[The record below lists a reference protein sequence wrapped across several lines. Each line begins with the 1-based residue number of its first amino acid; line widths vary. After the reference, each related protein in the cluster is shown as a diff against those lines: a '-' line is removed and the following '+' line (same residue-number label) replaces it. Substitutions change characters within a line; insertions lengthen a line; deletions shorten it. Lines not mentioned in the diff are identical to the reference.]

1 MLELKNI
8 SKRFGDQVVLDNLD
22 VTIEDQKTL
31 AIVGPSGAGKT
42 TLLRIIA
49 GLTPA
54 DSGSFTY
61 NGQATSAAELRK
73 QGVIGVVFQGFELFP
88 NLSVLKNITLA
99 PTLQGVS
106 AATAEKHARNLMD
119 QLDLEAQANAYPYS
133 LSGGQKQRV
142 AIARALALDP
152 KILLYDEP
160 TSALDPNLRQSVAD
174 LIASV
179 KQQGMTQVVVTHDME
194 FAKMVA
200 DATLTVAK
208 QGSESNEA

>member
-8 SKRFGDQVVLDNLD
+8 TKKFGDQTVLGGVD
-22 VTIEDQKTL
+22 VTIADQKTL

-54 DSGSFTY
+54 DSGEMIW
-61 NGQATSAAELRK
+61 NGEPTTAAKMRQAGL
-73 QGVIGVVFQGFELFP
+73 IGVVFQGFELFP
-88 NLSVLKNITLA
+88 NLTVRRNLTLA
-99 PTLQGVS
+99 PTLQGTS
-106 AATAEKHARNLMD
+106 AAAATAQAD
-119 QLDLEAQANAYPYS
+119 QLLAELDLTAQADAYPFS

-142 AIARALALDP
+142 AIARALALKP

-174 LIASV
+174 LINSV
-179 KQQGMTQVVVTHDME
+179 KAQGMTQVVVTHDMD
-194 FAKMVA
+194 FAQAVA
-200 DATLTVAK
+200 DETLTVAK
-208 QGSESNEA
+208 LGGGEA

>member
-8 SKRFGDQVVLDNLD
+8 TKKFGDQTVLGGVD
-22 VTIEDQKTL
+22 VNIADQKTL

-54 DSGSFTY
+54 DSGEMIW
-61 NGQATSAAELRK
+61 NGEPTTAAKMRQAGL
-73 QGVIGVVFQGFELFP
+73 IGVVFQGFELFP
-88 NLSVLKNITLA
+88 NLTVRRNLTLA
-99 PTLQGVS
+99 PTLQGTS
-106 AATAEKHARNLMD
+106 AAAATAQAD
-119 QLDLEAQANAYPYS
+119 QLLAELDLTAQADAYPFS

-142 AIARALALDP
+142 AIARALALKP

-174 LIASV
+174 LINSV
-179 KQQGMTQVVVTHDME
+179 KAQGMTQVVVTHDMD
-194 FAKMVA
+194 FAQAVA
-200 DATLTVAK
+200 DETLTVAK
-208 QGSESNEA
+208 LGGGEA

>member
-8 SKRFGDQVVLDNLD
+8 TKKFGDQTVLAGVD
-22 VTIEDQKTL
+22 VTIADQKTL

-54 DSGSFTY
+54 DSGEMIW
-61 NGQATSAAELRK
+61 NGEPTTAAKMRQAGL
-73 QGVIGVVFQGFELFP
+73 IGVVFQGFELFP
-88 NLSVLKNITLA
+88 NLTVRRNLTLA
-99 PTLQGVS
+99 PTLQGTS
-106 AATAEKHARNLMD
+106 AAAATAQAD
-119 QLDLEAQANAYPYS
+119 QLLAELDLTAQADAYPFS

-142 AIARALALDP
+142 AIARALALKP

-174 LIASV
+174 LINSV
-179 KQQGMTQVVVTHDME
+179 KAQGMTQVVVTHDMD
-194 FAKMVA
+194 FAEAVA
-200 DATLTVAK
+200 DETLTVAK
-208 QGSESNEA
+208 LGGGEA

>member
-8 SKRFGDQVVLDNLD
+8 TKRFGDQTVLDDLD
-22 VTIEDQKTL
+22 VMIEDQKTL

-54 DSGSFTY
+54 DSGTMVY
-61 NGQATSAAELRK
+61 NGAPTTAAALRK

-88 NLSVLKNITLA
+88 NLTVLKNITLA

-106 AATAEKHARNLMD
+106 AAAAEQHAERLLA
-119 QLDLEAQANAYPYS
+119 QLDLTAQADAYPYS

-152 KILLYDEP
+152 QVLLYDEP
-160 TSALDPNLRQSVAD
+160 TSALDPNLRQSVAE
-174 LIASV
+174 LIDSV

>member
-8 SKRFGDQVVLDNLD
+8 TKRFGAQTVLDDLD

-54 DSGSFTY
+54 DSGTMVY
-61 NGQATSAAELRK
+61 NGAPTTAAALRK

-88 NLSVLKNITLA
+88 NLTVLKNITLA

-106 AATAEKHARNLMD
+106 AAAAERHAERLLA
-119 QLDLEAQANAYPYS
+119 QLDLIAQADAYPYS

-152 KILLYDEP
+152 QVLLYDEP
-160 TSALDPNLRQSVAD
+160 TSALDPNLRQSVAE
-174 LIASV
+174 LIDSV